1 MSHTLEAAVIGAGPY
16 GLSVAAHLRARGV
29 ALRIFG
35 QPMKTWTPMP
45 RSLCLKSLGFAT
57 TIDVPEAG
65 SDFPGW
71 LAARGLETLEP
82 ISYADFT
89 EYGLGVQRR
98 HVPEVEA
105 VDVSRLEVDEGG
117 GYRLTLASGER
128 VRAPKVVVAVGLGH
142 FQRIPDE
149 LAHLP
154 PELVSHSFG
163 NYDFARYAGREV
175 AVIGA
180 GQSALEVAVLLHE
193 AGARPTLVARTP
205 PIFHGRTPRERSL
218 VQRIREPLT
227 VLGAGRKHWL
237 LQHLPWGVHYAPE
250 DWRVRLARTYLG
262 PAGAWWLRDRF
273 VGKVQVLTPARL
285 LSAREERGEAVLDLA
300 VDGVPVSLR
309 RFAHVVCGSGF
320 EHDLR
325 RVPFLAPEL
334 LGRLGLIH
342 GRAPRLSRSFE
353 STTLAGLYF
362 VGPISA
368 YAFGPLFR
376 FVCGTAYTSPTVA
389 RHLAGRSRLSRA
401 GREMSPAAPE
411 RPGAAA

>member
-1 MSHTLEAAVIGAGPY
+1 MSHTIEAAVIGAGPY

-29 ALRIFG
+29 SFRIFG
-35 QPMKTWTPMP
+35 QPMRTWTPMP

-57 TIDVPEAG
+57 SIDVPQAG

-89 EYGLGVQRR
+89 EYGLAVQQR

-105 VDVSRLEVDEGG
+105 LDVSRLEVDPAG
-117 GYRLTLASGER
+117 GYRLTLATGESL
-128 VRAPKVVVAVGLGH
+128 RARKVVVAVGLGY
-142 FQRIPDE
+142 FQRIPGE
-149 LAHLP
+149 LASLP
-154 PELVSHSFG
+154 GGLVSHTFG
-163 NYDFARYAGREV
+163 RYDFLPHAGREV

-180 GQSALEVAVLLHE
+180 GQSALEAAVLLHE

-205 PIFHGRTPRERSL
+205 PVFHGRTPRERSL
-218 VQRIREPLT
+218 LERIREPLT

-237 LQHLPWGVHYAPE
+237 LEHLPWGVHYAPE

-262 PAGAWWLRDRF
+262 PAGAWWLKERF
-273 VGKVQVLTPARL
+273 LGRVPVLSPARL
-285 LSAREERGEAVLDLA
+285 LSAREERGEAVLALS
-300 VDGVPVSLR
+300 VDGGRTSEH

-320 EHDLR
+320 EHDVR
-325 RVPFLAPEL
+325 RVPFLAPAL
-334 LGRLGLIH
+334 LGRLGLIQ

-353 STTLAGLYF
+353 STLAGLYF

-389 RHLAGRSRLSRA
+389 RHLAGRARLSRA
-401 GREMSPAAPE
+401 ARAMSPAAPE
-411 RPGAAA
+411 PPGAAA

>member
-16 GLSVAAHLRARGV
+16 GLSIAAHLRARGV
-29 ALRIFG
+29 SLRVFG

-57 TIDVPEAG
+57 SIDVPQAG

-89 EYGLGVQRR
+89 EYGLAVQQR
-98 HVPEVEA
+98 HVPELEA
-105 VDVSRLEVDEGG
+105 LDVLGLEADPGG
-117 GYRLTLASGER
+117 GYRLTLATGESL
-128 VRAPKVVVAVGLGH
+128 RARKVVVAVGLGY
-142 FQRIPDE
+142 FQRIPDQ
-149 LAHLP
+149 LAALP
-154 PELVSHSFG
+154 SGLVSHSFG
-163 NYDFARYAGREV
+163 RYDFARYAGREV

-218 VQRIREPLT
+218 LERIREPLT

-237 LQHLPWGVHYAPE
+237 LEHLPWGVHYAPE

-262 PAGAWWLRDRF
+262 PAGAWWLRERF
-273 VGKVQVLTPARL
+273 LGRVPVLAPARL
-285 LSAREERGEAVLDLA
+285 LSAHEEHGEAVLALS
-300 VDGVPVSLR
+300 VDGGSASER

-320 EHDLR
+320 EHDVR
-325 RVPFLAPEL
+325 RVPFLGPEL
-334 LGRLGLIH
+334 LGRLGLIQ
-342 GRAPRLSRSFE
+342 GRAPRLSRTFE
-353 STTLAGLYF
+353 STLPGLYF

-389 RHLAGRSRLSRA
+389 RHLAGRARLSRA
-401 GREMSPAAPE
+401 DRAMSPAARE